1 MYKDLI
7 RAEKPIHVTT
17 KDEFKELLSELDQES
32 SWREVYRPEISI
44 AYHSKGDELA
54 LGDWLYS
61 DEDTLKKFKED
72 GGFYLKL
79 NSIYVKGNIPILI
92 DSCAF
97 TMDDRAGAKSRLL
110 SDYLEEGYTE
120 EYASLINEGLKFYQG
135 KIKMLIRGGKL
146 IAMHSEKYHD
156 FSQGALFTLAENHMK
171 AYAESHF
178 LGATYTLEKTT
189 ADYAVCGSGDDFFKS
204 YSDAWK
210 HAGMPELM
218 LRECYPVLSFA
229 TGDTGKC
236 QVTITPKLYLGSSI
250 LPLGSELSIKHT
262 SKLTEENF
270 TEKARLSF
278 ASMTEGLS
286 SIEDMIGTKLLHPYA
301 VFVKAATRAGITS
314 KAKTAITRCLETFKD
329 MYDPDTD
336 RISAFD
342 VYYSICEMV
351 HLEEFDLLSGSTKLQ
366 VEESLNRL
374 LQIDYRA
381 LDYPGREEF

>member
-1 MYKDLI
+1 MYKELI
-7 RAEKPIHVTT
+7 RDERPIHVTT
-17 KDEFKELLSELDQES
+17 ESDFSELLKELTEET
-32 SWREVYRPEISI
+32 SWRDAFRDEICI
-44 AYHSKGDELA
+44 AYHGKDQMLP
-54 LGDWLYS
+54 LGDWLYAS
-61 DEDTLKKFKED
+61 SESLEKFKEE

-79 NSIYVKGNIPILI
+79 NSSYVKGNIPVLI
-92 DSCAF
+92 ASCAF

-110 SDYLEEGYTE
+110 SDYLEGGYTE
-120 EYASLINEGLKFYQG
+120 EYAELVNEGLKFYPG
-135 KIKMLIRGGKL
+135 KIKMLIRGGKV

-156 FSQGALFTLAENHMK
+156 FSQSQLFTLAENHMK
-171 AYAESHF
+171 GYAGSHF

-189 ADYAVCGSGDDFFKS
+189 ADYAVCGAGDDFFKN

-210 HAGMPELM
+210 AAGMPELM

-236 QVTITPKLYLGSSI
+236 QVSITPKLYLGSSI
-250 LPLGSELSIKHT
+250 LPLGSELSIKHA

-270 TEKARLSF
+270 TEKARLAF
-278 ASMTEGLS
+278 ASMTDGLS
-286 SIEDMIGTKLLHPYA
+286 SIEDMIRTTLLHPYA

-329 MYDPDTD
+329 MYDKDTD
-336 RISAFD
+336 RISAFT

-351 HLEEFDLLSGSTKLQ
+351 HLEEFDLLSDSTKLQ
-366 VEESLNRL
+366 VEESFNRL